1 LRLLLLTGTGGAGT
15 TTVAAATALHAARR
29 GTKTL
34 LLAPRPPLDAAA
46 GPAGPLGVGAAGL
59 AGLEP
64 VEVEPGLSLLQPDAR
79 AVTARA
85 WSGLAGPLGGLLRA
99 LGADPLDPEE
109 FAAPHAV
116 ADVVALLAIRDAALA
131 GWDLVVV
138 DTGPFDTALA
148 LLAMP
153 AAGARLVERVLPVE
167 RRMLWAMGHGAA
179 PGDRSTAF
187 RPGRGVVEAAERLH
201 GELAAVR
208 DVLEAPSTVARLVVT
223 GDPRGAAQAVR
234 ARTALALI
242 GLAVDAVVVNRLVPA
257 GEAGWAGERAAAQQQ
272 VLADAA
278 TAVAPLPVARLT
290 ERARGVRSAT
300 ELADLA
306 DELAGDLAGER
317 AGEPAQQLS
326 GDLTGERGGDL
337 IDIRRAEGGRDAG
350 GGGQRVERDGD
361 GFVLVLA
368 LPGARRAD
376 LELARRGDELV
387 VDVAGLRRLVTLP
400 SVLRRCDVTGAA
412 LRAGELRVAFR
423 PDPALWRSL

>member
-1 LRLLLLTGTGGAGT
+1 MRLLLLTGTGGAGT

-59 AGLEP
+59 AGPEP
-64 VEVEPGLSLLQPDAR
+64 VEVESGLSLLQSDAR

-109 FAAPHAV
+109 FAPPHAV

-138 DTGPFDTALA
+138 DTGPFDAALA
-148 LLAMP
+148 LLALP

-187 RPGRGVVEAAERLH
+187 TPGRGVVEAAERLH

-223 GDPRGAAQAVR
+223 GDARAAAQAVR

-242 GLAVDAVVVNRLVPA
+242 GLAVDAVVVNRLVPT
-257 GEAGWAGERAAAQQQ
+257 GEAGWAGERARRP
-272 VLADAA
+272 
-278 TAVAPLPVARLT
+278 TAGA
-290 ERARGVRSAT
+290 
-300 ELADLA
+300 
-306 DELAGDLAGER
+306 
-317 AGEPAQQLS
+317 
-326 GDLTGERGGDL
+326 
-337 IDIRRAEGGRDAG
+337 GGR
-350 GGGQRVERDGD
+350 RHRRR
-361 GFVLVLA
+361 
-368 LPGARRAD
+368 PPARRPGSPSAP
-376 LELARRGDELV
+376 AGCGAPPSWPTWPTSWPASWRASRRSSRT
-387 VDVAGLRRLVTLP
+387 AT
-400 SVLRRCDVTGAA
+400 
-412 LRAGELRVAFR
+412 
-423 PDPALWRSL
+423 